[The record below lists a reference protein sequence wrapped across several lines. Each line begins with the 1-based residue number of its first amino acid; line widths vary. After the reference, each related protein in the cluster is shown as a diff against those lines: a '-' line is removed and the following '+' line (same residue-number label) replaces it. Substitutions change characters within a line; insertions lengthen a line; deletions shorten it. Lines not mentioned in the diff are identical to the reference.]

1 MQAAIETV
9 NINDDLEVDT
19 LQKHSVILSKTSNRT
34 AIICNSYWEQQ
45 DSEFFKKIVYIL
57 DSKTAVKGK

>member
-19 LQKHSVILSKTSNRT
+19 LQKHFSHSKEDFQQHCHNMQLLLRT
-34 AIICNSYWEQQ
+34 AG
-45 DSEFFKKIVYIL
+45 FRVF
-57 DSKTAVKGK
+57 

>member
-19 LQKHSVILSKTSNRT
+19 LQKHFGQSKTSSGT
-34 AIICNSYWEQQ
+34 AIICNFYWEQQ
-45 DSEFFKKIVYIL
+45 DSEFF
-57 DSKTAVKGK
+57 

>member
-19 LQKHSVILSKTSNRT
+19 LQKHFSHSKTSNST

-57 DSKTAVKGK
+57 DSKTAMKGK